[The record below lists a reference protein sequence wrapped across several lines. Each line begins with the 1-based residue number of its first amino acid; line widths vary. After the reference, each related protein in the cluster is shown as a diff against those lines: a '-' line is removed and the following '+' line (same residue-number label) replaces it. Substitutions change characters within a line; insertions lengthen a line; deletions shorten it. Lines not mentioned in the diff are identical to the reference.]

1 MLGIPVD
8 YSDIEGIEPEYYK
21 SLKQILEYSLEDLG
35 LELTFSAESQTFGK
49 HQVFYF
55 VELYYFYLLMKF
67 GLNKYYRLLI

>member
-55 VELYYFYLLMKF
+55 LNFIFYFLMKF